1 MSIKNKADEIL
12 GIHQSW
18 RKARRRRD
26 SRRREELADRFE
38 QLARELMGTAEGRAV
53 TEELQQNPSP
63 QLRYAASSAVI
74 EWAPKKAIPVL
85 ARLLHEPFEEDI
97 EPWEEVSVRTQA
109 CMPLAEYFGYHPS
122 NWSEL
127 PERLAEF
134 GIDFPEETVRL
145 LHWPKRARGL

>member
-1 MSIKNKADEIL
+1 
-12 GIHQSW
+12 
-18 RKARRRRD
+18 
-26 SRRREELADRFE
+26 
-38 QLARELMGTAEGRAV
+38 MGTAEGRAAM
-53 TEELQQNPSP
+53 EELQQHPSP

-74 EWAPKKAIPVL
+74 EWAPEKAIPVL
-85 ARLLHEPFEEDI
+85 ARLLHEPFEEDM

-127 PERLAEF
+127 PEQLAEF
-134 GIDFPEETVRL
+134 GIDLPVETVRL